1 MLVKTHE
8 MQLIRYLNS
17 HSLKC
22 SYYESRKTEMNKLRL
37 QLNML
42 KNNTQK
48 IKRVNRSRN

>member
-22 SYYESRKTEMNKLRL
+22 YYESRKTEMNKLGL

-48 IKRVNRSRN
+48 IETVNRSRN